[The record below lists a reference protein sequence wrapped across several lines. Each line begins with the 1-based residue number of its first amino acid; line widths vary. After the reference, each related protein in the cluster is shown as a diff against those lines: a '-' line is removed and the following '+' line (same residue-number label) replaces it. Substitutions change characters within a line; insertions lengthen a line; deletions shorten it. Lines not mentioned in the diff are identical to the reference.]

1 MARIAVIPGDGIGQE
16 VVPVGVQLLEAL
28 AAKRGWDLQFEWH
41 DYGAD
46 RYLRDGT
53 GLPAKD
59 LQAIAERC
67 QAIFLG
73 AVGDPRVPD
82 QAHAREIVLG
92 TRTRLDLY
100 VNLRPTLLLDAR
112 FGVLAGK
119 GPKEVRFWVFRENTE
134 GEYVGAGGFLKKG
147 WDDEVAIET
156 AIHTRKGVER
166 ILVAAYEFARK
177 KGLRRVCMS
186 DKSNAL
192 RFGNEL
198 WHRTWKEVA
207 ARYPEIES
215 RHLYIDVL
223 TMELVRRPEQFD
235 VIVSTNLYGDIISD
249 LGAGLVGGLGLA
261 ASANLNPQ
269 RNIGMFEPVHGSAPD
284 IAGKG
289 LANPLAAVATAS
301 MMLDHFG
308 RIEDARLVD
317 VLISDALAAGE
328 VTRDLGGIRTTA
340 EVGAFLLRRLD
351 ERLAST

>member
-16 VVPVGVQLLEAL
+16 VVPVGVQVLTAL
-28 AAKRGWDLQFEWH
+28 ARLRGFPLEFEWH

-53 GLPAKD
+53 GLPEAD
-59 LQAIAERC
+59 LRAIASRC
-67 QAIFLG
+67 GAIFLG
-73 AVGDPRVPD
+73 AVGDARVPD

-100 VNLRPTLLLDAR
+100 VNLRPTLLLDPR
-112 FGVLAGK
+112 LTPLANK
-119 GPKEVRFWVFRENTE
+119 KPEDVRFYVFRENTE

-166 ILVAAYEFARK
+166 ILVAGYEFARRQ
-177 KGLRRVCMS
+177 GLRRVCMS

-198 WHRTWKEVA
+198 WFRTWKQVA

-223 TMELVRRPEQFD
+223 TMELVRRPEAFD
-235 VIVSTNLYGDIISD
+235 VIVTTNLYGDIVSD

-261 ASANLNPQ
+261 ASANVNPE
-269 RNIGMFEPVHGSAPD
+269 RGVGMFEPVHGSAPD

-289 LANPLAAVATAS
+289 LANPLAAVATGA

-308 RIEDARLVD
+308 RAEDARLLDSLVGQA
-317 VLISDALAAGE
+317 VAEGA
-328 VTRDLGGIRTTA
+328 VTRDLGGTFGTA
-340 EVGAFLLRRLD
+340 DVARWLLARL
-351 ERLAST
+351 ESMVAG